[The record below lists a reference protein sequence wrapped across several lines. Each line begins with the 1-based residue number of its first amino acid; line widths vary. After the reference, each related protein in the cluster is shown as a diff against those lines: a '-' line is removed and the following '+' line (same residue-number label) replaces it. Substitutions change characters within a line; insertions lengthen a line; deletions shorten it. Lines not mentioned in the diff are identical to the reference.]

1 MPRDN
6 EKGISEVERNECRC
20 VQDKDEK
27 GTKES
32 ARNIGYRVRFD
43 L

>member
-1 MPRDN
+1 MPREK
-6 EKGISEVERNECRC
+6 EKGISEVERNGRRG
-20 VQDKDEK
+20 VQDKDER
-27 GTKES
+27 GTNGS